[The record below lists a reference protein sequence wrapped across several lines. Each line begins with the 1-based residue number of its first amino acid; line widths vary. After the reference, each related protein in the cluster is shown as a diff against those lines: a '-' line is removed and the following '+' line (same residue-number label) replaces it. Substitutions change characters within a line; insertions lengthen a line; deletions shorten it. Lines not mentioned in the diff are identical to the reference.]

1 MSDLILQEER
11 AATVQDVA
19 ELFIATLLTLAAQ
32 RGCSSPT
39 LAPWRFFPALAAVC
53 VREVP
58 GLGSTLIYSCSSCL
72 SVPFLFVS
80 YIYIY
85 S

>member
-1 MSDLILQEER
+1 MSHLIMQEER

-53 VREVP
+53 VREVY
-58 GLGSTLIYSCSSCL
+58 LDCATALIFIQPVYQ
-72 SVPFLFVS
+72 
-80 YIYIY
+80 
-85 S
+85 